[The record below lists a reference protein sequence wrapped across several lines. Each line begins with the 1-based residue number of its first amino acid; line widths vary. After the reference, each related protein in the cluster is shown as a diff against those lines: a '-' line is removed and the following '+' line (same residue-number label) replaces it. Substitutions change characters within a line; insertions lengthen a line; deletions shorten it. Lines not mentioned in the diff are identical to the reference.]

1 MRAPSSELPIVFDGV
16 TVTAGAVTILDRI
29 ALTLAPGA
37 PTVLIGPNGSG
48 KSTLLRVAMGLL
60 APSRG
65 RITWGGLENVPPL
78 KRAIVFQRP
87 AMLRRSA
94 AANIRFALRA
104 AGIPRAEHA
113 RRIGELLELVGL
125 GPLADRAARRLSG
138 GEQQRLALARALAR
152 DPAVLFLDEPTAS
165 LDPTATK
172 AVEDIIRAVSER
184 NIKVVMATHDLG
196 EARRLAGDVVM
207 LHRGRIVETAAAAS
221 FFDSR
226 KPARPRHSSRA
237 NCSSDGRKIQ
247 MKMLTRRLLIAVAA
261 SFVFA
266 GHAFAQDKS
275 IVVASTTSTQDS
287 GLFGHILP
295 MFKAKTGIDVKV
307 VAQGTGQALDTARRG
322 DADVVFVHAKP
333 AEEKFLSEGFG
344 VKRYPVMY
352 NDFVLIGPKS
362 DPAGIKGSKDIVAAL
377 RAIKAKGADFIS
389 RGDKSGTHQAELNLW
404 KVAGI
409 DIAKD
414 KGPWYKEIGQGMGAA
429 LNTASASNAYVLAD
443 RGTWLSFKNRGELV
457 IAVEGDK
464 RLFNQYGVMLVNPE
478 KHPSVKKD
486 LGQQFIDWLV
496 SPEGQKAIA
505 DYKINGEQLFYPN
518 ASDSGA

>member
-1 MRAPSSELPIVFDGV
+1 M
-16 TVTAGAVTILDRI
+16 
-29 ALTLAPGA
+29 
-37 PTVLIGPNGSG
+37 
-48 KSTLLRVAMGLL
+48 K
-60 APSRG
+60 
-65 RITWGGLENVPPL
+65 
-78 KRAIVFQRP
+78 
-87 AMLRRSA
+87 ML
-94 AANIRFALRA
+94 N
-104 AGIPRAEHA
+104 
-113 RRIGELLELVGL
+113 
-125 GPLADRAARRLSG
+125 RRL
-138 GEQQRLALARALAR
+138 
-152 DPAVLFLDEPTAS
+152 V
-165 LDPTATK
+165 
-172 AVEDIIRAVSER
+172 
-184 NIKVVMATHDLG
+184 
-196 EARRLAGDVVM
+196 
-207 LHRGRIVETAAAAS
+207 IVAAAS
-221 FFDSR
+221 
-226 KPARPRHSSRA
+226 
-237 NCSSDGRKIQ
+237 
-247 MKMLTRRLLIAVAA
+247 L
-261 SFVFA
+261 
-266 GHAFAQDKS
+266 AFGSCAYAQDKS

-352 NDFVLIGPKS
+352 NDFVLIGPKA

-377 RAIKAKGADFIS
+377 GAIKAKGADFIS

-409 DIAKD
+409 DIGKD

-443 RGTWLSFKNRGELV
+443 RGTWLSFKNRGDLV
-457 IAVEGDK
+457 VAVEGDK

-486 LGQQFIDWLV
+486 LGQQLIDWLV
-496 SPEGQKAIA
+496 SSEGQKAIA

-518 ASDSGA
+518 ANDSGA